1 MINSARPGTHTPC
14 SLAMLRRMGP
24 RLRGDDAEFVALQL
38 SNSPPSLKLRRAKPR
53 VIARALCRGPGQARL
68 SFPLQNRGRRRANR
82 RCHSLCARTIAG
94 AWRLSARHRGFLSPW
109 CRSFRAGQEGGPS
122 LGLPLSGELPPAFVP
137 AASSPRGAA
146 GLGAGGRVAR
156 ASRVRACETCARAPH
171 PAPSSRRLATTPSK
185 TSRTIGLYSFW
196 GERQA
201 RFAGRRLYST
211 LNATSSA
218 NQVRKCAR
226 AGPCASPA

>member
-14 SLAMLRRMGP
+14 PLAMLRRMGP

-38 SNSPPSLKLRRAKPR
+38 SNSPPSLKLWRAKPR

-109 CRSFRAGQEGGPS
+109 WRSFRAGQEGVPLTWAPLIRRASARLRSRHVQPS
-122 LGLPLSGELPPAFVP
+122 RSSRSWCRRTGGQGL
-137 AASSPRGAA
+137 
-146 GLGAGGRVAR
+146 LGAGLRN
-156 ASRVRACETCARAPH
+156 
-171 PAPSSRRLATTPSK
+171 L
-185 TSRTIGLYSFW
+185 
-196 GERQA
+196 
-201 RFAGRRLYST
+201 
-211 LNATSSA
+211 
-218 NQVRKCAR
+218 R
-226 AGPCASPA
+226 AGAASCSIIETPRDDAL